1 MSVTTVSRR
10 YAAIR
15 TRIEAATGLRRSRS
29 TGMNEDVDQLPDD
42 PAFAF
47 VVFTELNPE
56 KQYLA
61 GFGGGIGANLWRNPA
76 VIDCYAFVPRGW
88 GLQAATDLAET
99 MAALFRG
106 YRDGDLQC
114 FSATIIPLGA
124 GASIKPPGLD
134 SEVDNYYAAS
144 VEIDMHFDQIG

>member
-1 MSVTTVSRR
+1 MTTVSTA

-15 TRIEAATGLRRSRS
+15 TRIEANQPASVVSLRW
-29 TGMNEDVDQLPDD
+29 MNEDGDQLPSV
-42 PAFAF
+42 PAPFIY
-47 VVFTELNPE
+47 TELNPE

-134 SEVDNYYAAS
+134 SEVDNYYAAC
-144 VEIDMHFDQIG
+144 VEIEMHFDLVG